1 MLLLSWTGSVS
12 KGVITLLFILFHA
25 FPLDLKVTLMSS
37 STVQYCRFVS
47 CKAAFSFPSH
57 LRGVKEVEI
66 LERRNRSKHKTF
78 LAFTWS
84 YWLFFYFYLYF
95 VVKH

>member
-57 LRGVKEVEI
+57 LRGETEVSIKHFLHLHGIIGYFSTFIYI
-66 LERRNRSKHKTF
+66 L
-78 LAFTWS
+78 L
-84 YWLFFYFYLYF
+84 
-95 VVKH
+95 